1 MGIFQRIKSIFQ
13 PRQRATASA
22 GREGST
28 KRNIFQRIFSRRK
41 QTPAAPKKADDF
53 IKQEMS
59 DKELLN
65 MRKYNTFTA
74 NNADSNLT
82 YDEWD
87 TMVTTLGTMGDTIEK
102 FGYEA
107 FKQMM
112 QDLHD
117 ENLSLSKADMSYI
130 INESMSIMRNSDK
143 TYTQEDA
150 IDLLRER
157 IWLEY
162 GNL

>member
-1 MGIFQRIKSIFQ
+1 MGIFQRIRSIFQ

-41 QTPAAPKKADDF
+41 QTPTAPKKANDF

-59 DKELLN
+59 DKDILN
-65 MRKYNTFTA
+65 KRKFDSFNA
-74 NNADSNLT
+74 NNPDLNIS

-107 FKQMM
+107 FKQMI

-117 ENLSLSKADMSYI
+117 ENISLNKSDMAYV
-130 INESMSIMRNSDK
+130 INESLSIMRSSDK
-143 TYTQEDA
+143 MYTQEDA
-150 IDLLRER
+150 LDLLRER